1 MVERAGNAGF
11 AGIVMD
17 ASVVDPRTRILVMT
31 GGVELTR
38 LVRSVLEP
46 TGCMVASDQVFTASA
61 KADGPF
67 DVVMVDLPGLDLD
80 RLREAKRTYSDA
92 HLIAICGVYREADC
106 IAVLDLD
113 ADYLPRPFRPR
124 DLAARVRVAELRRFN
139 ATGRRRYYRCG
150 SFVIDLF
157 DRKVAV
163 GFKPIALAPSELG
176 VLTILASSAGRVATF
191 GRILARLGRADSPS
205 GRRALR
211 ASVFRLQRRIERDP
225 RRPDLLLTEAGI
237 GYRLAAETERE
248 LSLEASTPHRKGS
261 EDASL

>member
-1 MVERAGNAGF
+1 MGV
-11 AGIVMD
+11 
-17 ASVVDPRTRILVMT
+17 SVARPRTRILVLT
-31 GGVELTR
+31 SEIELMR

-46 TGCMVASDQVFTASA
+46 TGCMVVSDQFFGASA

-80 RLREAKRTYSDA
+80 QLRQAKRAYSDA
-92 HLIAICGVYREADC
+92 HLIAICGSYREADC

-113 ADYLPRPFRPR
+113 ADYLPRPFRRR

-139 ATGRRRYYRCG
+139 ATGRRRYYRRG

-157 DRKVAV
+157 NRKVAV
-163 GFKPIALAPSELG
+163 GGERIALAPSEMSILI
-176 VLTILASSAGRVATF
+176 LLASRAGHVATF
-191 GRILARLGRADSPS
+191 CRILAALGRADSAT

-211 ASVFRLQRRIERDP
+211 WSIFRLRRRVERDP
-225 RRPDLLLTEAGI
+225 RRPDLLLTEAGV
-237 GYRLAAETERE
+237 GYRLAAETEDE
-248 LSLEASTPHRKGS
+248 SSLDPPTPRRLEN